1 MYSCFNP
8 LTDCWIR
15 KKFWL
20 NLLSGIQDNMHNC
33 LRRVLL
39 GFDLLISSN
48 TLVCL
53 TCTMHTAW
61 ILLRRVTPVS
71 DYGLK
76 YYSNQSF
83 AYISAKY
90 INAFLSMY
98 TVQYIYIS
106 NKQIQMKKYILRL
119 YKDCQANFKWLIL
132 RIYRTHLSPLPE
144 QIIF

>member
-98 TVQYIYIS
+98 TVRIYTYLIS
-106 NKQIQMKKYILRL
+106 RFKWKGIFYGFTRTVKQISSDSSFEYIEH
-119 YKDCQANFKWLIL
+119 
-132 RIYRTHLSPLPE
+132 T
-144 QIIF
+144 

>member
-8 LTDCWIR
+8 LTDCWMR

-20 NLLSGIQDNMHNC
+20 NLLSGIQDYMHNC
-33 LRRVLL
+33 LRLVLL
-39 GFDLLISSN
+39 GFDLLILSN

-61 ILLRRVTPVS
+61 ILLRHVTPVS
-71 DYGLK
+71 DCGLK

-98 TVQYIYIS
+98 TVQYIKYTNQIS
-106 NKQIQMKKYILRL
+106 KFNWKNIFYG
-119 YKDCQANFKWLIL
+119 FK
-132 RIYRTHLSPLPE
+132 RTAERMSNNSSIHNDT
-144 QIIF
+144 I

>member
-39 GFDLLISSN
+39 GFDLLISGN

-106 NKQIQMKKYILRL
+106 NKQIQMKEYILRL
-119 YKDCQANFKWLIL
+119 YKDCRAISSDSSFEYIEH
-132 RIYRTHLSPLPE
+132 T
-144 QIIF
+144 